1 MIESEKSITIPE
13 VYVKKVYQA
22 GSMDI
27 SILRMESSA
36 KLLKCSKRKMS
47 EESPVKPYGKK
58 LYIM

>member
-1 MIESEKSITIPE
+1 MTIPE
-13 VYVKKVYQA
+13 VYVKKVSQA
-22 GSMDI
+22 GSVDI
-27 SILRMESSA
+27 SNIKMESSA